1 MIRATHEETLR
12 RLALHDEGCIESVL
26 GMHLKHDEAAGLDP
40 KTHALVRLA
49 GLVALAAA
57 PVSYHWAVETALAAG
72 ATTDD
77 IVGTLVAVA
86 PISGLARVIAATP
99 EVALAIGYNIDQA
112 FQELDN
118 DPSGG
123 HQTG

>member
-1 MIRATHEETLR
+1 MIVATPEETLR

-40 KTHALVRLA
+40 KTHALVRVGA
-49 GLVALAAA
+49 LVALGAG

-86 PISGLARVIAATP
+86 PISGLARVVSAAP
-99 EVALAIGYNIDQA
+99 EVALAIGYDLDQA
-112 FQELDN
+112 FEELDK
-118 DPSGG
+118 DPSG
-123 HQTG
+123 